1 MIETEVKKKYMFT
14 IEQIGEL
21 LNLLPY
27 MSEKKATLK
36 ILKNSIHDYY
46 QKQELMNYL
55 KEETE
60 EQKQEIYNIL
70 FN

>member
-1 MIETEVKKKYMFT
+1 
-14 IEQIGEL
+14 
-21 LNLLPY
+21 

-46 QKQELMNYL
+46 QKQELMKYL